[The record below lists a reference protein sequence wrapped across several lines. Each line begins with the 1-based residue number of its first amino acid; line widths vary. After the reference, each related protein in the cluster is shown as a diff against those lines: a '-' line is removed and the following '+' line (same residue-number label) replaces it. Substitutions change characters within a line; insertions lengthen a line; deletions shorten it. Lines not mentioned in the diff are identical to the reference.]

1 MLTSV
6 ILGVGKKEA
15 LSFLRSNNK
24 SILKAWESYKQ
35 QVGTSDN
42 PQLNSVFEQ
51 MFKAWILSNKK
62 AIRLLENR
70 KAKKSGKSMPSAD
83 KKPES
88 KPVEK

>member
-1 MLTSV
+1 M
-6 ILGVGKKEA
+6 GKKEA

-35 QVGTSDN
+35 QVGNSDN

-70 KAKKSGKSMPSAD
+70 KTKKSGKSLPSPD
-83 KKPES
+83 KKPKS
-88 KPVEK
+88 ISVEK